1 MEWRTSLITAT
12 ACCQNCWFK
21 YIPSLVLASQFL
33 NLFDRQSKLNPELLL
48 KKIIRTSFLKWK
60 SQLQPAKNKPLA
72 TATHKA
78 SDLSVWDAA
87 TREFFEDSLW
97 MVVAA
102 SYGFMKIPGGY

>member
-1 MEWRTSLITAT
+1 
-12 ACCQNCWFK
+12 
-21 YIPSLVLASQFL
+21 L
-33 NLFDRQSKLNPELLL
+33 NLFDRQSKLNPKLLL

-60 SQLQPAKNKPLA
+60 SQLEPAKNKPLA

-102 SYGFMKIPGGY
+102 SVCCSLGAGTAHS